1 MQGGEP
7 DFDSFMQQY
16 GDLFGD
22 NPPQNLEELIEQ
34 MQRQVAQMQN
44 LLDSLPADMRQQLQD
59 LLMDKIGDPE
69 LRDELSDL
77 AANLE
82 FLYPQRD
89 LRNQYPFR
97 GDEELDLHEAMRPDG
112 RMQDM
117 DELERQLE
125 RTQYGGDIDDID
137 PEKLREL
144 LGDEAAETLDQ
155 LKQFLEILEEAGYIR
170 KRGNT
175 WELTPRGT
183 RKIGQKALGE
193 IYAQLKKENLGKH
206 KVADPGQRRRPQR
219 RHEDLRVRRPLPPP
233 PGEDDHERP
242 AARRRARCRS
252 SWTRTTSRSGSRS
265 S

>member
-1 MQGGEP
+1 MSRDLNKMMQVKMQGGEP

-22 NPPQNLEELIEQ
+22 NPPQSLDELVEQ
-34 MQRQVAQMQN
+34 MQRQMSQMQS
-44 LLDSLPADMRQQLQD
+44 LMESLPSDMRQQLQD
-59 LLMDKIGDPE
+59 MLMDKIGDPE
-69 LRDELSDL
+69 LRDELADL
-77 AANLE
+77 QANLE
-82 FLYPQRD
+82 YMYPQRD

-97 GDEELDLHEAMRPDG
+97 GDEEIDLTEAMRLMEG
-112 RMQDM
+112 MQDM

-137 PEKLREL
+137 LDKLRDI

-183 RKIGQKALGE
+183 KKLGQKALGE
-193 IYAQLKKENLGKH
+193 IYSDRK
-206 KVADPGQRRRPQR
+206 
-219 RHEDLRVRRPLPPP
+219 
-233 PGEDDHERP
+233 
-242 AARRRARCRS
+242 S
-252 SWTRTTSRSGSRS
+252 TRLN
-265 S
+265 